1 MVVARERNGHAI
13 YWNGHLCEG
22 DRLVEGDPDTFVL
35 WTRRG
40 KHDVPRN
47 AALEKRPED
56 EVKCPICAARAS
68 FSPCTA

>member
-22 DRLVEGDPDTFVL
+22 DRLVEGDLDTFVP
-35 WTRRG
+35 WTRCG

-47 AALEKRPED
+47 AAWRSDLRTRLHAQSARRERP
-56 EVKCPICAARAS
+56 S
-68 FSPCTA
+68 TACKA